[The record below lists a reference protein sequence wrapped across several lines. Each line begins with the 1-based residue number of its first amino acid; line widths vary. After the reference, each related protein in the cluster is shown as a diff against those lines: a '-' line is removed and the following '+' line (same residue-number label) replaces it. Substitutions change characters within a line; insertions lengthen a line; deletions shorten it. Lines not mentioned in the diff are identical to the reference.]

1 MSDRIEVDGILDGSE
16 PGAQA
21 DSPAAKTLELFAE
34 MATKAAKGFTQ
45 GPQAMVLFGASA
57 EVLERVVL
65 AALAGAAALRALQ
78 QTGINN

>member
-1 MSDRIEVDGILDGSE
+1 MSDRFEVDGILDGSE

-21 DSPAAKTLELFAE
+21 DSPAAQTLDLFVD
-34 MATKAAKGFTQ
+34 MATKAAKGFAQ

-57 EVLERVVL
+57 EVLERVVN
-65 AALAGAAALRALQ
+65 AAREGAAALRVLQ